1 VKVYQRLTSE
11 LITKLKEIIGAE
23 SILIEKD
30 ELEAYSH
37 DYTEDLRYFPEVVVK
52 PETTEQI
59 SALMTFCNDHK
70 IPVTPR
76 AGGTGLSGGALAVY
90 GGVLLSV
97 ERMNHI
103 LEIDTDNLMA
113 VVEPG
118 VITQVLQNEVEALGL
133 FYPPD
138 PASKGSCCL
147 GGNVAECAGGPRA
160 LKYGVTKDYVY
171 GLEAVL
177 PTGEI
182 IQTGGKLLKNV
193 TGYNLTQ
200 LLVGSEGTLAI
211 VTKIILK
218 LLPLPPKKRTLLVP
232 FPTVYN
238 AAKTVARIFQAGIT
252 PSALEFMEQEA
263 VQIAE
268 QRLNTKFPY
277 SEAPAL
283 LLIEVDGFDA
293 KVLEEQTEQI
303 GQVASDNEAMDV
315 FIADSPEKQ
324 NQIWSIR
331 RSIGEAVKS
340 VSPYKEEDTVV
351 PRAQLPELMDAITA
365 MEQKYN
371 LRAICYGHA
380 GDGNIHVNILK
391 DQYSDEEWDLILS
404 KAIREL
410 FTDVVRLG
418 GSLSGEHGIGLVQK
432 EYLPIALDPAQVR
445 LMREIKRI
453 FDPNEILNP
462 GKIFPETTAAENA

>member
-1 VKVYQRLTSE
+1 MYQRLTDE
-11 LITKLKEIIGAE
+11 IINKLKGIVGPAGIILE
-23 SILIEKD
+23 QD
-30 ELEAYSH
+30 DMEAYTH
-37 DYTEDLRYFPEVVVK
+37 DETEDLRYSPEVVLK
-52 PETTEQI
+52 PENTEQI
-59 SALMTFCNDHK
+59 SEIMKLCHENR

-76 AGGTGLSGGALAVY
+76 AGGTGLSGGALAIY

-97 ERMNHI
+97 ERMNRI
-103 LEIDTDNLMA
+103 LEIDQENLMA

-118 VITQVLQNEVEALGL
+118 VITQVLQNEVEAVGL

-182 IQTGGKLLKNV
+182 IRTGGKLLKNV

-218 LLPLPPKKRTLLVP
+218 LLPLPPWKRTLLVP
-232 FPTVYN
+232 FPTVHH
-238 AAKTVARIFQAGIT
+238 AAKTVAQIFQAGIT

-263 VQIAE
+263 VLTAE
-268 QRLNTKFPY
+268 QRFNTKFPY

-283 LLIEVDGFDA
+283 LLIEVDGFDQ

-303 GQVASDNEAMDV
+303 GEVAASNEAIDV

-324 NQIWSIR
+324 NQIWTIR
-331 RSIGEAVKS
+331 RSIGEAVKA
-340 VSPYKEEDTVV
+340 VSAYKEEDTVV
-351 PRAQLPELMDAITA
+351 PRARLPELMEAISA
-365 MEQKYN
+365 MEKKYN
-371 LRAICYGHA
+371 VRAICYGHA
-380 GDGNIHVNILK
+380 GDGNIHVNIL
-391 DQYSDEEWDLILS
+391 QEAYPTEEWNSILS
-404 KAIREL
+404 KAIPEL
-410 FTDVVRLG
+410 FTEVVRLG

-445 LMREIKRI
+445 VMREIKRI
-453 FDPNEILNP
+453 FDPNQILNP
-462 GKIFPETTAAENA
+462 GKIFPDGD